1 MANRKDRKTKS
12 WRGHRT
18 HGAGNV
24 KNRRGSGNRG
34 GVGGA
39 GLNKH
44 RKTWTVKFE
53 PKHFGNFGF
62 VNPTHKDVCTMNV
75 FEIENKAKKGELQ
88 KKDGK
93 LSITFEGKVLGA
105 GEITVPVSVKAEGWS
120 KKAEDKIK
128 QAGGSIEKIAAS

>member
-1 MANRKDRKTKS
+1 MKRKDRKTKS

-44 RKTWTVKFE
+44 RKTWTVKFA
-53 PKHFGNFGF
+53 PKHFGNYGF
-62 VNPTHKDVCTMNV
+62 VNPLRQEMKVMNV
-75 FEIENKAKKGELQ
+75 FEIENRARKNELGKKEGKHEL
-88 KKDGK
+88 
-93 LSITFEGKVLGA
+93 TFEGKILGT
-105 GEITVPVSVKAEGWS
+105 GEITVVVAVKAGSWS
-120 KKAEDKIK
+120 RKAEEKIM
-128 QAGGSIEKIAAS
+128 QAGGSIEKISA